1 MITAQDI
8 REKTF
13 EKSKNGYDM
22 ACIDDYLEEIA
33 DEISNLQKENN
44 SMKGKM
50 KVLVAKIEEY
60 RGNEDAINKTLLSAQ
75 KLAAQIES
83 DARERAAAMIAEA
96 QKTVDEQIGT
106 IKEQAEAQ
114 EARLASAEAATKKF
128 IDGIRA
134 MCNAQMKNLDNIEA
148 GLNVPAAKAE
158 AAPAV
163 EEDDDVKVAA
173 PANADATRA
182 FSFEL

>member
-13 EKSKNGYDM
+13 DKAKNGYDM

-44 SMKGKM
+44 SLKGKM
-50 KVLVAKIEEY
+50 KVLVAKVEEY

-96 QKTVDEQIGT
+96 QKTVDEQIGG
-106 IKEQAEAQ
+106 IKAQAEVQ

-148 GLNVPAAKAE
+148 GLNVPAKEE

-173 PANADATRA
+173 PKNADATRA